1 MAFSADVKGELCR
14 PSISRK
20 CCAQAEAYGVLL
32 FCGAFHPRQARIVT
46 ECGALKERLPLLFR
60 KAFKTAFDQTPEP
73 GEGKGAFLIEEP
85 AKLKVI
91 FETFDLDRDASVSL
105 HINLAQLEEDHCRA
119 AFLRGAFLAGGS
131 VTDPMQGY
139 HLELVTSHY
148 HVGRELPALLREA
161 GFEPKEAERKGSRVV
176 YFKQSDHIE
185 DFLTYLG
192 APVSAMAVMNA
203 KLERDLQG
211 RVNRQV
217 NCDSANLDK
226 TVAAAREQLA
236 AIGRLEE
243 SGRLD
248 FLPDKLREAARLRV
262 EHPELN
268 LGQLGALCEP
278 GVSKSAF
285 NHRMR
290 KLMELAESAEPS

>member
-1 MAFSADVKGELCR
+1 M
-14 PSISRK
+14 
-20 CCAQAEAYGVLL
+20 
-32 FCGAFHPRQARIVT
+32 
-46 ECGALKERLPLLFR
+46 
-60 KAFKTAFDQTPEP
+60 
-73 GEGKGAFLIEEP
+73 
-85 AKLKVI
+85 
-91 FETFDLDRDASVSL
+91 
-105 HINLAQLEEDHCRA
+105 
-119 AFLRGAFLAGGS
+119 
-131 VTDPMQGY
+131 
-139 HLELVTSHY
+139 
-148 HVGRELPALLREA
+148 
-161 GFEPKEAERKGSRVV
+161 V

-226 TVAAAREQLA
+226 TVA